1 MCACV
6 CVHVCV
12 KVTGIDPQVTG
23 IDSQPLDVLNMS
35 IIEHVCSKYT
45 CMAVGTMHS
54 EAGYAGM
61 QVP

>member
-1 MCACV
+1 M
-6 CVHVCV
+6 
-12 KVTGIDPQVTG
+12 QVTG
-23 IDSQPLDVLNMS
+23 MDSQPLDVLNMS

-45 CMAVGTMHS
+45 CIAVGTMHS